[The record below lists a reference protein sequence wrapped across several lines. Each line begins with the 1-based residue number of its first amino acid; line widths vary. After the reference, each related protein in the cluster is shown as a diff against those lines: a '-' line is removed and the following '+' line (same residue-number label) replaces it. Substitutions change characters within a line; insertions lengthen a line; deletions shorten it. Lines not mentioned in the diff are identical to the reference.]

1 MPKTLLQLDWLSLV
15 IIIIL
20 VSFGWANIYSTAF
33 ISPEAS
39 VFDLSKIYGK
49 QLLWIGLGVFI
60 SIIVLAFEN
69 KFFERFASVIFIAAI
84 LSLLGLFIFGKTIA
98 GQTAWYS
105 FGEFSI
111 QPAEFVKTAVALALA
126 KYISE
131 LDNDLTKIKSQLKAF
146 AIIGI
151 PLGLI
156 MLQPDAGS
164 ALIYLGF
171 LIPLYREGLPHY
183 YLSLGVFAAIIF
195 IITLKFSFIVIA
207 PLFVILLV
215 IVYLLNRKK
224 KPKLGIYLLVLS
236 FGLGFSYSVNFI
248 LNSVLLPHQ
257 KDRFDVLIG
266 EANDIRGSA
275 FNLYQSEVAIGSGG
289 WTGKGWLKGSQTQ
302 GRFVPEQHT
311 DYIFS
316 TVGEEWGFLGTSA
329 VVVLFTVLLLR
340 LFYLAERQKNQF
352 SRVYGYCV
360 LSVLFVHFFVNIAM
374 VIGLFPTVGIP
385 LPFFSYG
392 GSGLWGF
399 LILVLIFLKLDAK
412 RKSLD

>member
-1 MPKTLLQLDWLSLV
+1 MPKTLLQIDWLTILIV
-15 IIIIL
+15 IIL
-20 VSFGWANIYSTAF
+20 MSFGWVNIYSTTF
-33 ISPEAS
+33 VNPDESI
-39 VFDLSKIYGK
+39 FDLSKIYGK
-49 QLLWIGLGVFI
+49 QLLWIILGVVI
-60 SIIVLAFEN
+60 AIIVLALES
-69 KFFERFASVIFIAAI
+69 KFFERFASIIYIAAI
-84 LSLLGLFIFGKTIA
+84 LSLIGLFIFGKTIA

-105 FGEFSI
+105 FGSFSI
-111 QPAEFVKTAVALALA
+111 QPAEFMKTAVALALA

-131 LDNDLTKIKSQLKAF
+131 INNDLSTFVSQLKAF

-151 PLGLI
+151 PLALI

-164 ALIYLGF
+164 ALIYLAF
-171 LIPLYREGLPHY
+171 VIPLYREGLPQA
-183 YLSLGVFAAIIF
+183 YLSVGFLSVAIF
-195 IITLKFSFIVIA
+195 VITLKFGFGIFA
-207 PLFVILLV
+207 PVFVAILI
-215 IVYLLNRKK
+215 IVYLFNRKR
-224 KPKLGIYLLVLS
+224 KPRFWIYALTLLFS
-236 FGLGFSYSVNFI
+236 LGFSYSVNFI

-257 KDRFDVLIG
+257 KDRFDVIIG
-266 EANDIRGSA
+266 ETNDIRGSA

-289 WTGKGWLKGSQTQ
+289 WLGKGWLKGSQTQ

-329 VVVLFTVLLLR
+329 VVILFAILILR
-340 LFYLAERQKNQF
+340 LFHLAERQKSQF
-352 SRVYGYCV
+352 SRVYGYSV
-360 LSVLFVHFFVNIAM
+360 LSVIFVHFFVNIAM

-399 LILVLIFLKLDAK
+399 LILVLVFLKLDAK

>member
-1 MPKTLLQLDWLSLV
+1 MPRTSLQIDWLTLLIIV
-15 IIIIL
+15 ILIA
-20 VSFGWANIYSTAF
+20 FGWGNIYSTTF
-33 ISPEAS
+33 VSPEADILD
-39 VFDLSKIYGK
+39 VSKIYGR
-49 QLLWIGLGVFI
+49 QLLFIGLG
-60 SIIVLAFEN
+60 IIIAIVVLALES
-69 KFFERFASVIFIAAI
+69 KFFERFASIIYILSI
-84 LSLLGLFIFGKTIA
+84 LSLVGLFIFGKTIA

-105 FGEFSI
+105 FGAFGL
-111 QPAEFVKTAVALALA
+111 QPAEFAKTAVALALA

-131 LDNDLTKIKSQLKAF
+131 FDNDLSNFTTQLKAF
-146 AIIGI
+146 LIIGI
-151 PLGLI
+151 PLALI

-164 ALIYLGF
+164 ALIYLSF
-171 LIPLYREGLPHY
+171 LIPLYREGLPHFY
-183 YLSLGVFAAIIF
+183 ISIVFLGAAIF
-195 IITLKFSFIVIA
+195 ILTLKFGFTIFAPVFGVLVVI
-207 PLFVILLV
+207 I
-215 IVYLLNRKK
+215 YLLNRRN
-224 KPKLGIYLLVLS
+224 KPKMWRYALALI

-302 GRFVPEQHT
+302 GSFVPEQHT

-316 TVGEEWGFLGTSA
+316 TVGEEWGFLGTSV
-329 VVVLFTVLLLR
+329 VVVLFTLLLLR
-340 LFYLAERQKNQF
+340 LFFLAERQKSQF

>member
-1 MPKTLLQLDWLSLV
+1 MPKTLLQLDWLSILLV
-15 IIIIL
+15 AIL
-20 VSFGWANIYSTAF
+20 IGFGWGNIYSTTF
-33 ISPEAS
+33 VSPDES
-39 VFDLSKIYGK
+39 ILDISKIYGR
-49 QLLWIGLGVFI
+49 QLLFIGLGIFI
-60 SIIVLAFEN
+60 SIIVLAIET
-69 KFFERFASVIFIAAI
+69 KFFERFASVIYIFAI
-84 LSLLGLFIFGKTIA
+84 LSLVGLFIFGKTIA

-105 FGEFSI
+105 FGAFSI

-131 LDNDLTKIKSQLKAF
+131 LDNDLSKFTSQIKAF
-146 AIIGI
+146 LIIGI
-151 PLGLI
+151 PLALI

-164 ALIYLGF
+164 AFIYLAF
-171 LIPLYREGLPHY
+171 AIPLYREGLPHF
-183 YLSLGVFAAIIF
+183 YLSTGFLAAAVFIL
-195 IITLKFSFIVIA
+195 TLKFGFTIFA
-207 PLFVILLV
+207 PVFVAFLV
-215 IVYLLNRKK
+215 IIYLFNRKK
-224 KPKLGIYLLVLS
+224 KPKLWKYALTLI
-236 FGLGFSYSVNFI
+236 FTFGFSYSVNFI

-266 EANDIRGSA
+266 ETNDIKGSA

-316 TVGEEWGFLGTSA
+316 TVGEEWGFMGTSI
-329 VVVLFTVLLLR
+329 VIVLFTLLILR
-340 LFYLAERQKNQF
+340 LYHLAERQKSQF
-352 SRVYGYCV
+352 SRVYGY
-360 LSVLFVHFFVNIAM
+360 SVMSVIFVHFFVNIAM

-399 LILVLIFLKLDAK
+399 LILVLVFLKLDAK

>member
-1 MPKTLLQLDWLSLV
+1 MPKTLLQLDWLSIFIIV
-15 IIIIL
+15 ILIG
-20 VSFGWANIYSTAF
+20 FGWGNIYSTTF
-33 ISPEAS
+33 VSPEAS
-39 VFDLSKIYGK
+39 IIDLSKIYGK
-49 QLLWIGLGVFI
+49 QLLWIALGLVI
-60 SIIVLAFEN
+60 SVIVLSLET
-69 KFFERFASVIFIAAI
+69 KFFERFANVFYIIAI
-84 LSLLGLFIFGKTIA
+84 LSLVGLFLFGKTIA

-105 FGEFSI
+105 FGAFSI
-111 QPAEFVKTAVALALA
+111 QPAEFVKIAVALALA

-131 LDNDLTKIKSQLKAF
+131 LDNDLTKFASQIKAF
-146 AIIGI
+146 LIIGI

-164 ALIYLGF
+164 AFVYLAF
-171 LIPLYREGLPHY
+171 AIPLYREGLPHY
-183 YLSLGVFAAIIF
+183 YLSVGFLAAVIF
-195 IITLKFSFIVIA
+195 ILTLKFGFSIFA
-207 PLFVILLV
+207 PIFVILLF
-215 IVYLLNRKK
+215 IIYLFNRKK
-224 KPKLGIYLLVLS
+224 KPKLWQYFLVLI
-236 FGLGFSYSVNFI
+236 FALGFSYSVNFI

-257 KDRFDVLIG
+257 KERFDVLIG
-266 EANDIRGSA
+266 ESTDIKGSA

-316 TVGEEWGFLGTSA
+316 TVGEEWGFLGTSI
-329 VVVLFTVLLLR
+329 VIILFTMLILR
-340 LFYLAERQKNQF
+340 LFHLAERQKSQF
-352 SRVYGYCV
+352 SRVYGY
-360 LSVLFVHFFVNIAM
+360 SVMSVIFVHFFVNIAM

>member
-1 MPKTLLQLDWLSLV
+1 MPKTLLQLDWLT
-15 IIIIL
+15 IL
-20 VSFGWANIYSTAF
+20 IVAILIGFGWGNIYSTTF
-33 ISPEAS
+33 VSPEES
-39 VFDLSKIYGK
+39 ILDLSKIYGR
-49 QLLWIGLGVFI
+49 QLLFIGLGV
-60 SIIVLAFEN
+60 IIAIVVLALES
-69 KFFERFASVIFIAAI
+69 KFFERFASIIYILSI
-84 LSLLGLFIFGKTIA
+84 LSLIGLFIFGKTIA

-105 FGEFSI
+105 FGAFGL
-111 QPAEFVKTAVALALA
+111 QPAEFAKTAVALALA

-131 LDNDLTKIKSQLKAF
+131 LDNDLSKFTSQLKAF
-146 AIIGI
+146 AIIGV
-151 PLGLI
+151 PLALI

-164 ALIYLGF
+164 ALIYLSF
-171 LIPLYREGLPHY
+171 LIPLYREGLPHFY
-183 YLSLGVFAAIIF
+183 ITNGLLAAAIF
-195 IITLKFSFIVIA
+195 ILTLKFGFTLFA
-207 PLFVILLV
+207 PVFVFLMIIIYLF
-215 IVYLLNRKK
+215 NRTK
-224 KPKLGIYLLVLS
+224 KPRLWLYFLALV

-266 EANDIRGSA
+266 ETNDIKGSA

-316 TVGEEWGFLGTSA
+316 TVGEEWGFLGTSI
-329 VVVLFTVLLLR
+329 VVILFTILILR
-340 LFYLAERQKNQF
+340 LFHLAERQKSQF
-352 SRVYGYCV
+352 NRVYGYCV
-360 LSVLFVHFFVNIAM
+360 LSVIFVHFFVNIAM

>member
-1 MPKTLLQLDWLSLV
+1 MPKTLLQIDWLTIL
-15 IIIIL
+15 IISIL
-20 VSFGWANIYSTAF
+20 IGFGWGNIYSTTFVGAEE
-33 ISPEAS
+33 SL
-39 VFDLSKIYGK
+39 FDLSKIYGK
-49 QLLWIGLGVFI
+49 QLLWIALGV
-60 SIIVLAFEN
+60 IIAIVVLALEN
-69 KFFERFASVIFIAAI
+69 KFFERFASVIYILAI
-84 LSLLGLFIFGKTIA
+84 LSLIGLFIFGKTIA

-105 FGEFSI
+105 FGSFSL

-131 LDNDLTKIKSQLKAF
+131 FDNDLRKFTSQLKAF

-151 PLGLI
+151 PLVLI

-164 ALIYLGF
+164 ALIYLSF
-171 LIPLYREGLPHY
+171 VIPLYREGLPHFY
-183 YLSLGVFAAIIF
+183 ITIGFLAAAIF
-195 IITLKFSFIVIA
+195 IVTLKFGFTIFA
-207 PLFVILLV
+207 PIFVFLLILIYLF
-215 IVYLLNRKK
+215 NRKK
-224 KPKLGIYLLVLS
+224 KPKLWLYFLALL

-266 EANDIRGSA
+266 ETNDIKGSA

-316 TVGEEWGFLGTSA
+316 TVGEEWGFMGTSL
-329 VVVLFTVLLLR
+329 VVILFTILILR
-340 LFYLAERQKNQF
+340 LFHLAERQKSQF
-352 SRVYGYCV
+352 SRVYGYSV
-360 LSVLFVHFFVNIAM
+360 LSVLFVHFFVNVAM

-412 RKSLD
+412 RNSLN

>member
-1 MPKTLLQLDWLSLV
+1 MPKTLLQLDWLTVL
-15 IIIIL
+15 IIAIL
-20 VSFGWANIYSTAF
+20 IGFGWGNIYSTTF
-33 ISPEAS
+33 ISPEES
-39 VFDLSKIYGK
+39 IIDLSKIYGK
-49 QLLWIGLGVFI
+49 QLLWIFLGILIGVVI
-60 SIIVLAFEN
+60 LALES
-69 KFFERFASVIFIAAI
+69 KFFERFANIIYVLAL
-84 LSLLGLFIFGKTIA
+84 LSLIGLFIFGKTIA

-105 FGEFSI
+105 FGAFSI

-126 KYISE
+126 KYISD
-131 LDNDLTKIKSQLKAF
+131 LDNDLSRFKSQIKAF

-151 PLGLI
+151 PLALI

-164 ALIYLGF
+164 ALIYLAF
-171 LIPLYREGLPHY
+171 IIPLYREGLPHIY
-183 YLSLGVFAAIIF
+183 INIGFLIVGIF
-195 IITLKFSFIVIA
+195 ILTLKFGFTIFA
-207 PLFVILLV
+207 PIFGVLV
-215 IVYLLNRKK
+215 IIIYLLNRKK
-224 KPKLGIYLLVLS
+224 KPKLWRYALIFIFGI
-236 FGLGFSYSVNFI
+236 GFSYSVNFI

-266 EANDIRGSA
+266 ETNDIRGSA

-316 TVGEEWGFLGTSA
+316 TVGEEWGFLGTSI
-329 VVVLFTVLLLR
+329 VVVLFTMLILR
-340 LFYLAERQKNQF
+340 LFHLAERQKSQF
-352 SRVYGYCV
+352 SRVYGY
-360 LSVLFVHFFVNIAM
+360 SVMSVIFVHFFVNVAM

-412 RKSLD
+412 RKSLN

>member
-1 MPKTLLQLDWLSLV
+1 MPKTLLQLDWLTIL
-15 IIIIL
+15 L
-20 VSFGWANIYSTAF
+20 VSILIGFGWGNIYSTTF
-33 ISPEAS
+33 IGPEEPI
-39 VFDLSKIYGK
+39 FDLSKIYGR
-49 QLLWIGLGVFI
+49 QLLFIGLGFLIAIV
-60 SIIVLAFEN
+60 VLALES
-69 KFFERFASVIFIAAI
+69 KFFERFASVIYIVGI
-84 LSLLGLFIFGKTIA
+84 LSLLGLFVFGKTIA

-105 FGEFSI
+105 FGAFGL

-126 KYISE
+126 KYIS
-131 LDNDLTKIKSQLKAF
+131 DFGNDLSKFTSQLKAF

-151 PLGLI
+151 PLLLI

-164 ALIYLGF
+164 AVIYLSF
-171 LIPLYREGLPHY
+171 VIPLYREGLPHAY
-183 YLSLGVFAAIIF
+183 ISIGFLIGLIF
-195 IITLKFSFIVIA
+195 ILTLKFGFVVFA
-207 PLFVILLV
+207 PIFGVLIIIIYLF
-215 IVYLLNRKK
+215 NKK
-224 KPKLGIYLLVLS
+224 RKPKLWRYALILIIGI
-236 FGLGFSYSVNFI
+236 GFSYSVNFI

-266 EANDIRGSA
+266 ETNDIKGSA

-289 WTGKGWLKGSQTQ
+289 LTGKGWLKGSQTQ

-316 TVGEEWGFLGTSA
+316 TVGEEWGFLGTSI
-329 VVVLFTVLLLR
+329 VVILFTLLILR
-340 LFYLAERQKNQF
+340 LFHLAERQKSQF

-360 LSVLFVHFFVNIAM
+360 LSVIFVHFFVNIAM

-399 LILVLIFLKLDAK
+399 LILVLVFLKLDAK
-412 RKSLD
+412 RKSLN

>member
-1 MPKTLLQLDWLSLV
+1 MPKTFFQIDWLT
-15 IIIIL
+15 IL
-20 VSFGWANIYSTAF
+20 IVAILIGFGWGNIYSTTF
-33 ISPEAS
+33 VSPEEPILDFS
-39 VFDLSKIYGK
+39 RIYGK
-49 QLLWIGLGVFI
+49 QLLWIFLGIII
-60 SIIVLAFEN
+60 SIIVLSLES
-69 KFFERFASVIFIAAI
+69 KFFERFASIFYILAL
-84 LSLLGLFIFGKTIA
+84 LSLIGLFVFGKTIA

-105 FGEFSI
+105 FGAFSI
-111 QPAEFVKTAVALALA
+111 QPAEFVKAAVALALA
-126 KYISE
+126 KYISD
-131 LDNDLTKIKSQLKAF
+131 LDNDLTKFKSQLKAF

-151 PLGLI
+151 PLALI

-164 ALIYLGF
+164 ALIYLSF
-171 LIPLYREGLPHY
+171 IIPLYREGLPHFY
-183 YLSLGVFAAIIF
+183 IILGFTTALIF
-195 IITLKFSFIVIA
+195 ILTLKFGFSIFA
-207 PLFVILLV
+207 PIFVVFLV
-215 IVYLLNRKK
+215 IIYLFNRRK
-224 KPKLGIYLLVLS
+224 KPKLWRYFLALL

-257 KDRFDVLIG
+257 KERFDVLVG
-266 EANDIRGSA
+266 ETNDIKGSA

-316 TVGEEWGFLGTSA
+316 TVGEEWGFFGTSII
-329 VVVLFTVLLLR
+329 VVLFTILILR
-340 LFYLAERQKNQF
+340 LFHLAERQKSQF

-360 LSVLFVHFFVNIAM
+360 LSVILVHFFVNIAM

-399 LILVLIFLKLDAK
+399 LILVMIFLKLDAK

>member
-1 MPKTLLQLDWLSLV
+1 MPKTIVQIDWLT
-15 IIIIL
+15 IL
-20 VSFGWANIYSTAF
+20 IVMILIGFGWGNIYSTTY
-33 ISPEAS
+33 IGPEEPI
-39 VFDLSKIYGK
+39 FDLSKIYGR
-49 QLLWIGLGVFI
+49 QLLFIGLGVLI
-60 SIIVLAFEN
+60 SVVVLALES
-69 KFFERFASVIFIAAI
+69 KFFERFASVFYVIGI
-84 LSLLGLFIFGKTIA
+84 LSLLGLFVFGKTIA

-105 FGEFSI
+105 FGAFGL
-111 QPAEFVKTAVALALA
+111 QPAEFVKTVVALALA
-126 KYISE
+126 KYIS
-131 LDNDLTKIKSQLKAF
+131 DFGSDLKKFTNQLKAF
-146 AIIGI
+146 AIIGL
-151 PLGLI
+151 PLLLI

-164 ALIYLGF
+164 ALIYLSF
-171 LIPLYREGLPHY
+171 VIPLYREGLPHAY
-183 YLSLGVFAAIIF
+183 ISIGFMAAAIF
-195 IITLKFSFIVIA
+195 ILTLKFG
-207 PLFVILLV
+207 FVIFAPIFITLLI
-215 IVYLLNRKK
+215 IVYLFNKKK
-224 KPKLGIYLLVLS
+224 KPKLWKYLLALL
-236 FGLGFSYSVNFI
+236 FGVGFSYSVNFI

-257 KDRFDVLIG
+257 KERFDVLIG
-266 EANDIRGSA
+266 ETNDIKGSA

-316 TVGEEWGFLGTSA
+316 TVGEEWGFIGTSL
-329 VVVLFTVLLLR
+329 VVVLFTMLILR
-340 LFYLAERQKNQF
+340 LFHLAERQKSQF

-360 LSVLFVHFFVNIAM
+360 MSVIFVHFFVNIAM

>member
-1 MPKTLLQLDWLSLV
+1 MPKTLLQIDWLTIL

-20 VSFGWANIYSTAF
+20 ISFGWLNIYSTTF
-33 ISPEAS
+33 VNPDESI
-39 VFDLSKIYGK
+39 FDISKIYGK
-49 QLLWIGLGVFI
+49 QLLWIILGGVI
-60 SIIVLAFEN
+60 AVIVLALES
-69 KFFERFASVIFIAAI
+69 KFFERFASIIYIIAT
-84 LSLLGLFIFGKTIA
+84 LSLIGLFIFGKTIA

-105 FGEFSI
+105 FGPFSI

-131 LDNDLTKIKSQLKAF
+131 INNDLSKFISQLRAF
-146 AIIGI
+146 AIVGI
-151 PLGLI
+151 PLALI

-164 ALIYLGF
+164 ALIYLAF
-171 LIPLYREGLPHY
+171 VIPLYREGLPQA
-183 YLSLGVFAAIIF
+183 YLSVGFLSVAIF
-195 IITLKFSFIVIA
+195 MITLKFGFGIFA
-207 PLFVILLV
+207 PVFVAILIIIYLF
-215 IVYLLNRKK
+215 NRKR
-224 KPKLGIYLLVLS
+224 KPRFWIYCLTLLFS
-236 FGLGFSYSVNFI
+236 LGFSYSVNFI

-257 KDRFDVLIG
+257 KDRFDVIIG
-266 EANDIRGSA
+266 ETNDIRGSA

-289 WTGKGWLKGSQTQ
+289 WLGKGWLKGSQTQ

-329 VVVLFTVLLLR
+329 VVILFTILILR
-340 LFYLAERQKNQF
+340 LFHLAERQKSQF
-352 SRVYGYCV
+352 NRVYGYSV
-360 LSVLFVHFFVNIAM
+360 LSVIFVHFFVNVAM

-399 LILVLIFLKLDAK
+399 LILVLVFLKLDAK

>member
-1 MPKTLLQLDWLSLV
+1 MPKALLQIDWLTILIV
-15 IIIIL
+15 IIL
-20 VSFGWANIYSTAF
+20 MGFGWVNIYSTTF
-33 ISPEAS
+33 VNPDESI
-39 VFDLSKIYGK
+39 FDLSKIYGK
-49 QLLWIGLGVFI
+49 QLLWIILGVVI
-60 SIIVLAFEN
+60 AIIVLALES
-69 KFFERFASVIFIAAI
+69 KFFERFASIIYIAAI
-84 LSLLGLFIFGKTIA
+84 LSLIGLFIFGKTIA

-105 FGEFSI
+105 FGSFSI
-111 QPAEFVKTAVALALA
+111 QPAEFMKTAVALALA

-131 LDNDLTKIKSQLKAF
+131 INNDLSTFVSQLKAF

-151 PLGLI
+151 PLALI

-164 ALIYLGF
+164 ALIYLAF
-171 LIPLYREGLPHY
+171 VIPLYREGLPQA
-183 YLSLGVFAAIIF
+183 YLSVGFLSVAIF
-195 IITLKFSFIVIA
+195 VITLKFGFGIFA
-207 PLFVILLV
+207 PVFVAILI
-215 IVYLLNRKK
+215 IVYLFNRKR
-224 KPKLGIYLLVLS
+224 KPRFWIYALTLLFS
-236 FGLGFSYSVNFI
+236 LGFSYSVNFI

-257 KDRFDVLIG
+257 KDRFDVIIG
-266 EANDIRGSA
+266 ETNDIRGSA

-289 WTGKGWLKGSQTQ
+289 WLGKGWLKGSQTQ

-329 VVVLFTVLLLR
+329 VVILFAILILR
-340 LFYLAERQKNQF
+340 LFHLAERQKSQF
-352 SRVYGYCV
+352 SRVYGYSV
-360 LSVLFVHFFVNIAM
+360 LSVIFVHFFVNIAM

-399 LILVLIFLKLDAK
+399 LILVLVFLKLDAK

>member
-1 MPKTLLQLDWLSLV
+1 MPKTLLQIDWLTILIV
-15 IIIIL
+15 IILI
-20 VSFGWANIYSTAF
+20 SFGWVNIYSTTF
-33 ISPEAS
+33 VNPDESI
-39 VFDLSKIYGK
+39 FDISKIYGK
-49 QLLWIGLGVFI
+49 QLLWIILGVVI
-60 SIIVLAFEN
+60 AIIVLALES
-69 KFFERFASVIFIAAI
+69 KFFERFASIIYIVAI
-84 LSLLGLFIFGKTIA
+84 LSLIGLFIFGKTIA

-105 FGEFSI
+105 LGPFSI

-131 LDNDLTKIKSQLKAF
+131 INNDLSKFVSQLKAF

-151 PLGLI
+151 PLALI

-164 ALIYLGF
+164 ALIYLAF
-171 LIPLYREGLPHY
+171 VIPLYREGLPQA
-183 YLSLGVFAAIIF
+183 YLSVGFLSVAIF
-195 IITLKFSFIVIA
+195 MITLKFGFGIFA
-207 PLFVILLV
+207 PVFVAILIMIYLF
-215 IVYLLNRKK
+215 NRKR
-224 KPKLGIYLLVLS
+224 KPRFWIYFLTLLFS
-236 FGLGFSYSVNFI
+236 LGFSYSVNFI

-257 KDRFDVLIG
+257 KDRFDVIIG
-266 EANDIRGSA
+266 ETNDIRGSA

-289 WTGKGWLKGSQTQ
+289 WLGKGWLKGSQTQ

-329 VVVLFTVLLLR
+329 VVILFAVLIFR
-340 LFYLAERQKNQF
+340 LFHLAERQKSQF
-352 SRVYGYCV
+352 SRVYGYSV
-360 LSVLFVHFFVNIAM
+360 LSVIFVHFFVNIAM

-399 LILVLIFLKLDAK
+399 LILVLVFLKLDAK

>member
-1 MPKTLLQLDWLSLV
+1 MPKTILQLDWLTV
-15 IIIIL
+15 FIIITLIG
-20 VSFGWANIYSTAF
+20 FGWGNIYSTTY
-33 ISPEAS
+33 ISPEEPI
-39 VFDLSKIYGK
+39 FDLTKIYGK
-49 QLLWIGLGVFI
+49 QLLFIGLGFI
-60 SIIVLAFEN
+60 IAILVLALES
-69 KFFERFASVIFIAAI
+69 KFFERFSSLIYAASI
-84 LSLLGLFIFGKTIA
+84 LSLLGLFVFGKTIA

-105 FGEFSI
+105 FGSFGL
-111 QPAEFVKTAVALALA
+111 QPAEFAKTAVALALA

-131 LDNDLTKIKSQLKAF
+131 MDNDLTKFSSQVKAF
-146 AIIGI
+146 FIIGF
-151 PLGLI
+151 PLLLI

-164 ALIYLGF
+164 AFIYLAF
-171 LIPLYREGLPHY
+171 AIPLYREGLPHFY
-183 YLSLGVFAAIIF
+183 ITFGLLFGIIF
-195 IITLKFSFIVIA
+195 VLTLKFGFLIFAIFA
-207 PLFVILLV
+207 LLIILLL
-215 IVYLLNRKK
+215 YFFNRNK
-224 KPKLGIYLLVLS
+224 KPKLWLYSLALVIS
-236 FGLGFSYSVNFI
+236 LGFSYSVNFI

-257 KDRFDVLIG
+257 KDRFEVLLG
-266 EANDIRGSA
+266 ETKDIKGSA

-316 TVGEEWGFLGTSA
+316 TVGEEWGFLGASL
-329 VVVLFTVLLLR
+329 VVILFSLLILR
-340 LFYLAERQKNQF
+340 LFHLAERQKSQF

-360 LSVLFVHFFVNIAM
+360 LSILFIHFFVNIAM

-412 RKSLD
+412 RNSLN

>member
-1 MPKTLLQLDWLSLV
+1 MPKTLLQLDWLSLI

-39 VFDLSKIYGK
+39 VFDMSKIYGK

-60 SIIVLAFEN
+60 GIIVLAFEN
-69 KFFERFASVIFIAAI
+69 KFFERFASVIFIVAI

-105 FGEFSI
+105 FGAFSI

-183 YLSLGVFAAIIF
+183 YLSLGVFATIIF
-195 IITLKFSFIVIA
+195 IMTLKFSFFGIA

>member
-1 MPKTLLQLDWLSLV
+1 MPKTLLQIDWLTILIV
-15 IIIIL
+15 IIL
-20 VSFGWANIYSTAF
+20 MGFGWVNIYSTTF
-33 ISPEAS
+33 VNPDESI
-39 VFDLSKIYGK
+39 FDLSKIYGK
-49 QLLWIGLGVFI
+49 QLLWIILGVVI
-60 SIIVLAFEN
+60 AIIVLALES
-69 KFFERFASVIFIAAI
+69 KFFERFASIIYIAAI
-84 LSLLGLFIFGKTIA
+84 LSLIGLFIFGKTIA

-105 FGEFSI
+105 FGSFSI
-111 QPAEFVKTAVALALA
+111 QPAEFMKTAVALALA

-131 LDNDLTKIKSQLKAF
+131 INNDLSTFVSQLKAF

-151 PLGLI
+151 PLALI

-164 ALIYLGF
+164 ALIYLAF
-171 LIPLYREGLPHY
+171 VIPLYREGLPQA
-183 YLSLGVFAAIIF
+183 YLSVGFLSVAIF
-195 IITLKFSFIVIA
+195 VITLKFGFGIFA
-207 PLFVILLV
+207 PVFVAILI
-215 IVYLLNRKK
+215 IVYLFNRKR
-224 KPKLGIYLLVLS
+224 KPRFWIYALTLLFS
-236 FGLGFSYSVNFI
+236 LGFSYSVNFI

-257 KDRFDVLIG
+257 KDRFDVIIG
-266 EANDIRGSA
+266 ETNDIRGSA

-289 WTGKGWLKGSQTQ
+289 WLGKGWLKGSQTQ

-329 VVVLFTVLLLR
+329 VVILFAILILR
-340 LFYLAERQKNQF
+340 LFHLAERQKSQF
-352 SRVYGYCV
+352 SRVYGYSV
-360 LSVLFVHFFVNIAM
+360 LSVIFVHFFVNIAM

-399 LILVLIFLKLDAK
+399 LILVLVFLKLDAK

>member
-1 MPKTLLQLDWLSLV
+1 MPKTLLQLDWLSLI

-20 VSFGWANIYSTAF
+20 VGFGWVNIYSTAY
-33 ISPEAS
+33 ISPDAS
-39 VFDLSKIYGK
+39 VFDMSKIYGK
-49 QLLWIGLGVFI
+49 QLLWIGLSVFI
-60 SIIVLAFEN
+60 GSIILAFEN

-105 FGEFSI
+105 FGTFSI

-126 KYISE
+126 KYISQ
-131 LDNDLTKIKSQLKAF
+131 LDNDLTRIKSQLKAF

-195 IITLKFSFIVIA
+195 IITLKFSFIVFA
-207 PLFVILLV
+207 PIFVLLLLV
-215 IVYLLNRKK
+215 VYLLNRKTR
-224 KPKLGIYLLVLS
+224 PKSGLYALALV

-316 TVGEEWGFLGTSA
+316 TVGEEWGFLGTSV
-329 VVVLFTVLLLR
+329 VVVLFTLLLLR
-340 LFYLAERQKNQF
+340 LFFLAERQKSQF

>member
-1 MPKTLLQLDWLSLV
+1 MPKTLLQLDWLTIL

-20 VSFGWANIYSTAF
+20 IGFGWGNIYSTTF
-33 ISPEAS
+33 VSPEES
-39 VFDLSKIYGK
+39 ILDLSKIYGK
-49 QLLWIGLGVFI
+49 QLLWIALGV
-60 SIIVLAFEN
+60 IIAIIILAIEN
-69 KFFERFASVIFIAAI
+69 KFFERFASVIYIFAL
-84 LSLLGLFIFGKTIA
+84 LSLIGLFVFGKTIA

-105 FGEFSI
+105 FGSFSI

-131 LDNDLTKIKSQLKAF
+131 LDNDLTKFTSQIKAF
-146 AIIGI
+146 LIIGI
-151 PLGLI
+151 PLALI

-164 ALIYLGF
+164 AFIYLAF
-171 LIPLYREGLPHY
+171 AIPLYREGLPHFY
-183 YLSLGVFAAIIF
+183 ITIGVLTGVVFVL
-195 IITLKFSFIVIA
+195 TLKFGFLIFASV
-207 PLFVILLV
+207 FVAFLIL
-215 IVYLLNRKK
+215 IYFFNRKK
-224 KPKLGIYLLVLS
+224 KPKLWRYLLALI
-236 FGLGFSYSVNFI
+236 FTLGFSYSVNFI

-257 KDRFDVLIG
+257 KDRFDVLLG
-266 EANDIRGSA
+266 ETKDIKGSA

-316 TVGEEWGFLGTSA
+316 TVGEEWGFLGTSI
-329 VVVLFTVLLLR
+329 VVVLFTLLILR
-340 LFYLAERQKNQF
+340 LFHLAERQKSQF
-352 SRVYGYCV
+352 NRVYGYCV
-360 LSVLFVHFFVNIAM
+360 LSVIFVHFFVNIAM

-399 LILVLIFLKLDAK
+399 LILVLVFLKLDAK